1 MKMEMKQQ
9 QKQKLSQKNILIL
22 IGTTSIIGILIVVL
36 MVTGMFKWEVSTG
49 GPSQN
54 QTENLSTFKTGSWSN
69 HAVWNKG
76 LNKHS
81 TSSIFN
87 PTIQELDFNLDQ
99 VNFTHSTST
108 NPRPKRFSSLKK
120 CGSTNSNPCKG
131 LGQKNN
137 LEFGESVIKTNDG
150 NYAVIG
156 KTNSFNNNGQL
167 YVAKFKQKHN
177 GKFNVLWAT
186 QVGNGQQTAAGKAIL
201 QNSNDEYIAVGK
213 TKKNN
218 YGVQAYIVN
227 LNKQGQV
234 QWQRTVGGDDED
246 VANDIIQTQN
256 GNYLMTGT
264 SKKWGGNSKGIYC
277 LNFKLK
283 TNGNGIV
290 KNWDHIYG
298 APGKLDKGVAADQ
311 MSGGDFAI
319 TGYTEY
325 DQNPN
330 QSNGQIFAT
339 RIENNGQMKWSR
351 TIGNPESNKPS
362 DILVDQNDDIVITG
376 HSKASINGNDKMST
390 YTLKLD
396 NSGNLQWDRAIR
408 KYDNESYAESIT
420 LTNSNNNYV
429 ISGYSATPN
438 NNKDAYL
445 AKIGTNG
452 NLKWDQLG
460 GSSSNDKAFGITSL
474 PNGKFLTVGKT
485 HSVNNSNGDM
495 LVSMVDNNGNLC
507 TGCKGSKKQVVTKQN
522 LNNLQ
527 LHNNRNFRFESKVV
541 STANQ
546 QVNGSSNTS
555 SDCDPCT
562 GLDGGGDEWLNDV
575 IETTNGY
582 IYVGR
587 TSSFGSGS
595 KNAYVVKLDK
605 NYNVQWQQMI
615 GSPNGLEEASAI
627 AETSVSNEYII
638 AGRSKVNSFGNN
650 DIYLIKI
657 KDGGNNASV
666 QWERLI
672 GGPSDE
678 SASDLVKLKNDNY
691 VLAGRTTSFV
701 NNSDGVLIRFSLNN
715 FSIEWRKLFGDPNTD
730 DNPKAIT
737 SSSPNSVSVVSYTDA
752 TNNGGIYL
760 TQFSANGNFEWGR
773 LLGGSNTDK
782 PFGITADHQNNLI
795 LTGFSQVS
803 SSNGGTGTKDL
814 YAAKFDNN
822 GNKKWDQLVNNNNGV
837 DKGMDVHTTQS
848 GEYVITGTYEGQ
860 NSKEVSFVNL
870 GSDGSIH
877 FSSAFGG
884 QSKDLGHAI
893 LQNDNGNFVIAGKT
907 ESSKFVNNNNGA
919 LVYRVMANGVPTKAS
934 GNGSSGPGQGPSNG
948 SYNNSN
954 NEVPDKDDVAHVTQD
969 VVVRNQNQK
978 VRHLNVKKDAIVKID
993 SNRSLEIKDTLNL
1006 TGGYLSV
1013 EHGGELV
1020 LDHDATVINMDSTNL
1035 TGKLSFINKNNF
1047 VDSVVFRLD
1056 SAKDL
1061 KRASVHDFNQ
1071 GNSFRS
1077 YHIEK
1082 DPNNE
1087 VGNQKGNNLNV
1098 ISESEYYNIKRDSG
1112 NGSCKVT
1119 LFWNQNNSTH
1129 FKNIANKDDLIVAH
1143 WDGSKWVNENNS
1155 NVKGDLDGSGYVTSQ
1170 TVSNFSEWTFGSTGS
1185 NPLPVEMT
1193 YFRGE
1198 KTEQGTQLN
1207 WATASETNNSHF
1219 EVLRKLPNSDFKQI
1233 GEVEGHGQSTQAH
1246 QYQFNDPS
1254 VEANG
1259 TVYYKLKQVDFDG
1272 SFEHSKVIA
1281 INLKQSIKE
1290 DLTIQNVYP
1299 NPFQGRFNVSF
1310 RSSNAKPVKVQLLN
1324 MNGQVILNRTI
1335 KANAGPNTFTYNEG
1349 DQLNPGNYTI
1359 ILKTDGNQA
1368 HQKIVKR

>member
-1 MKMEMKQQ
+1 MEIKQQ

-22 IGTTSIIGILIVVL
+22 IGSTSIIIGILIVVL
-36 MVTGMFKWEVSTG
+36 TTTGMFKWVASTG
-49 GPSQN
+49 DPSQN

-69 HAVWNKG
+69 HTVWNKG
-76 LNKHS
+76 LNKAS

-87 PTIQELDFNLDQ
+87 PTFGELDFNLNQ
-99 VNFTHSTST
+99 VNFTNSTST
-108 NPRPKRFSSLKK
+108 NPKPKRFSSLNK
-120 CGSTNSNPCKG
+120 CDTTNSNPCKG

-156 KTNSFNNNGQL
+156 KTKSFNNNGQL
-167 YVAKFKQKHN
+167 YVAKFKQKPN
-177 GKFNVLWAT
+177 GNFNVLWVT
-186 QVGNGQQTAAGKAIL
+186 QVGNAQQTAAGKAIL

-213 TKKNN
+213 TKENN
-218 YGVQAYIVN
+218 FGVQAYIVN

-234 QWQRTVGGDDED
+234 QWQRTVGEDYKD
-246 VANDIIQTQN
+246 VANDIIQTRN

-283 TNGNGIV
+283 TNGKGIA

-298 APGKLDKGVAADQ
+298 APGELDKGVAADQ

-339 RIENNGQMKWSR
+339 RIANNGQMKWSR
-351 TIGNPESNKPS
+351 TIGNPQSNEPS

-376 HSKASINGNDKMST
+376 HSKASFNGNGKMST

-408 KYDNESYAESIT
+408 KLNYESYAESIT
-420 LTNSNNNYV
+420 LTNANNNY
-429 ISGYSATPN
+429 IIAGYSATPN

-460 GSSSNDKAFGITSL
+460 GSSSNDKAFGMASL

-485 HSVNNSNGDM
+485 HSVNNSNGDI
-495 LVSMVDNNGNLC
+495 LVSMVDKNGNVC
-507 TGCKGSKKQVVTKQN
+507 TGCKGSSKPVVTKQN

-527 LHNNRNFRFESKVV
+527 VHNNRNFRFESKMVG
-541 STANQ
+541 TANQ

-562 GLDGGGDEWLNDV
+562 GIDGGGNEWFNDV
-575 IETTNGY
+575 IGTGNGY

-595 KNAYVVKLDK
+595 KNAYVVKMDK

-627 AETSVSNEYII
+627 AETSVPDEYII

-650 DIYLIKI
+650 DIYLVKI

-666 QWERLI
+666 KWERLI
-672 GGPSDE
+672 GGPSNE

-701 NNSDGVLIRFSLNN
+701 NNSDGVLIHFSLNS
-715 FSIEWRKLFGDPNTD
+715 FSIEWRKLFGHPNTD

-737 SSSPNSVSVVSYTDA
+737 SSSPNSVSVVSFTKA

-773 LLGGSNTDK
+773 LVGGSNTDK
-782 PFGITADHQNNLI
+782 PFGITTDQQNNLI
-795 LTGFSQVS
+795 LTGFSKVS

-814 YAAKFDNN
+814 YAAKFDSK
-822 GNKKWDQLVNNNNGV
+822 GNKKWDQLVSNNNGV
-837 DKGMDVHTTQS
+837 YKGMDVHTTQS
-848 GEYVITGTYEGQ
+848 GKYVIAGAYDGQ
-860 NSKEVSFVNL
+860 NTKEISYLKL
-870 GSDGSIH
+870 GSNGSIL

-884 QSKDLGHAI
+884 QSNDLGYSI
-893 LQNDNGNFVIAGKT
+893 LENDNGNFVIAGKT
-907 ESSKFVNNNNGA
+907 ESSKFVNNNKGA
-919 LVYRVMANGVPTKAS
+919 LFYRIMASGVPTKAS
-934 GNGSSGPGQGPSNG
+934 GNGGSGPGQGPNNG
-948 SYNNSN
+948 NYNNN
-954 NEVPDKDDVAHVTQD
+954 NNDVPGNGDVAQVTQD
-969 VVVRNQNQK
+969 VVVRNQNHQ
-978 VRHLNVKKDAIVKID
+978 VRHLNVNKDAIVKID
-993 SNRSLEIKDTLNL
+993 SNRSLEIEDTLNL
-1006 TGGYLSV
+1006 TGGYISV
-1013 EHGGELV
+1013 EHGGELI
-1020 LDHDATVINMDSTNL
+1020 LDHDATVINMDSANL
-1035 TGKLSFINKNNF
+1035 TGKLSFRNKNNF

-1071 GNSFRS
+1071 ENSFRS
-1077 YHIEK
+1077 YHIKK
-1082 DPNNE
+1082 DPTND
-1087 VGNQKGNNLNV
+1087 VGTQKSNNLNF
-1098 ISESEYYNIKRDSG
+1098 ISQSEYFHIKRDSG

-1119 LFWNQNNSTH
+1119 LFWNQNNNTQL
-1129 FKNIANKDDLIVAH
+1129 KNIANKDELVVAH
-1143 WDGSKWVNENNS
+1143 WNGSKWVNESNS
-1155 NVKGDLDGSGYVTSQ
+1155 KVKGDLNGSGYVTSQ
-1170 TVSNFSEWTFGSTGS
+1170 TISNFSEWTYGSPS
-1185 NPLPVEMT
+1185 SSPLPVEMT
-1193 YFRGE
+1193 YFRGK
-1198 KTEQGTQLN
+1198 KTEQGAQLN

-1219 EVLRKLPNSDFKQI
+1219 EVLRKLPNSDFQQI
-1233 GEVEGHGQSTQAH
+1233 GEVKGHGQSIQAH

-1272 SFEHSKVIA
+1272 SSEHSKVIA
-1281 INLKQSIKE
+1281 ININQSIND
-1290 DLTIQNVYP
+1290 DLAIQNAYP

-1310 RSSNAKPVKVQLLN
+1310 QTRNAKTVKVKLLN
-1324 MNGQVILNRTI
+1324 INGQVQFKRTI
-1335 KANAGPNTFTYNEG
+1335 KANAGENTFTYNQG
-1349 DQLNPGNYTI
+1349 DQLKPGNYTI
-1359 ILKTDGNQA
+1359 ILETDGNQA
-1368 HQKIVKR
+1368 RQKIIKR